1 MAAERKKSAA
11 SHRDAS
17 MDICVTSHVI
27 DHQPAGPQQRPG
39 TPPSDSCPPH
49 TRTFPEPLFTFHR
62 THKLQQEVTMG
73 ITVAEGEE
81 YASKFVEAFKGGF
94 PANNHAATMAGLF
107 ADTVTI
113 DWSDGFKSDGPSA
126 AIFERF
132 SSTWGAMVSTMCY
145 APDVL
150 VDTTN
155 SKILITGQAVI
166 NVDGGFPEA
175 NLVQN
180 KLGHLLTLDESGKV
194 SSWVGLWDNKYPPM
208 LAALAKVMEKMT
220 ASK

>member
-1 MAAERKKSAA
+1 MPSTNHAATNAA
-11 SHRDAS
+11 TNHAATNAATNHDAS
-17 MDICVTSHVI
+17 N
-27 DHQPAGPQQRPG
+27 
-39 TPPSDSCPPH
+39 H
-49 TRTFPEPLFTFHR
+49 TATNAAT
-62 THKLQQEVTMG
+62 
-73 ITVAEGEE
+73 
-81 YASKFVEAFKGGF
+81 
-94 PANNHAATMAGLF
+94 NHAATMAGLF

-113 DWSDGFKSDGPSA
+113 DWSDGFKSDGPAA

-155 SKILITGQAVI
+155 SKVLTTGQAVI

-194 SSWVGLWDNKYPPM
+194 SSWVGLWDNEYPPM

-220 ASK
+220 ASN